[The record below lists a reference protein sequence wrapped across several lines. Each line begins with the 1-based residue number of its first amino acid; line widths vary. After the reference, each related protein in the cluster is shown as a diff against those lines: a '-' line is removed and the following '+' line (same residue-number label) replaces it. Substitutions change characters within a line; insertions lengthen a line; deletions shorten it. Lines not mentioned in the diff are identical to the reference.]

1 MESLLLLS
9 QMNFLD
15 SQIPRNH
22 NLLPPVSH
30 NGAPN
35 CMQLL
40 LIALPD
46 ERRQG
51 ILGNLVRCLAHTV
64 AGGGGHLEA
73 ALRCSPDRG

>member
-1 MESLLLLS
+1 
-9 QMNFLD
+9 
-15 SQIPRNH
+15 
-22 NLLPPVSH
+22 
-30 NGAPN
+30 
-35 CMQLL
+35 MQLL